1 MSAAQRLEDWLV
13 PRSLKGDWRA
23 PFFIRV
29 WAYGLGFGLVF
40 GLFAATQGLW
50 WLFAAQGYL
59 FTCGVVWLLLLRA
72 TGKFELVTNLS
83 LGSTAP
89 FLAFAGLLQNP
100 ANPITP
106 VFLLMVPL
114 LAGFVLSRRA
124 TWGWLVIS
132 MLLGGFSEWLMSNGY
147 HVEGPLRAHHGV
159 VTALNLAAL
168 MLLVLS
174 FVRWFDGMR
183 RDTLERL
190 EAASRARTIFLAN
203 VSHEIRTP
211 MNGVLGL
218 TELVLAG
225 ALEPAQRE
233 KVELVQRSGQS
244 LVTLIDDLLLIT
256 RAESGRLVITPGP
269 ASVTKVVA
277 DVAELFESVA
287 RQKGL
292 HLEVRVG
299 PEVPTTVEL
308 DGVRWRQVLTN
319 LVSNA
324 VKFTPTGVVRV
335 SLSVERSARLVL
347 AVQDEGEGI
356 APEVLAR
363 LFRPFEQAD
372 ASTTRRFGGSG
383 LGLALSK
390 QLVELM
396 GGRLTVDSVV
406 GKGSVFRV
414 DLPLVEAKLERPA
427 RAAPPLAPGPRKPVL
442 VVDDNPI
449 NLVVARGLVER
460 AGYEVHV
467 AKNGVEAVAAVAMQ
481 DFGVVFMDCQM
492 PEMDGLE
499 ATRRIRASS
508 EHPLTI
514 IVALT
519 ASGLPEEL
527 DACRQAG
534 MNDCLVKPVSF
545 AMVERALAL
554 AR

>member
-1 MSAAQRLEDWLV
+1 MSLAQRLEDWLI
-13 PRSLKGDWRA
+13 PRSLEGDWRA

-29 WAYGLGFGLVF
+29 WGYGLVF
-40 GLFAATQGLW
+40 GVSFGVVAATQGLW
-50 WLFAAQGYL
+50 WLFAAQVYL
-59 FTCGVVWLLLLRA
+59 LCCGLLWLLLLRA
-72 TGKFELVTNLS
+72 TGRFELITNLS

-114 LAGFVLSRRA
+114 LAGFMLSRRA
-124 TWGWLVIS
+124 TWAWLLVS
-132 MLLGGFSEWLMSNGY
+132 MLLGGLAEWLMSNGY
-147 HVEGPLRAHHGV
+147 HVDAPIRAHHGV

-183 RDTLERL
+183 RETLDRL

-225 ALEPAQRE
+225 TLEPAQRE
-233 KVELVQRSGQS
+233 KIELVQRSGQS
-244 LVTLIDDLLLIT
+244 LITLIDDLLLIT

-269 ASVTKVVA
+269 ASVAKVTA
-277 DVAELFESVA
+277 DVVELFESVA

-292 HLEVRVG
+292 TLEVRVG
-299 PEVPTTVEL
+299 ANVPATVEL

-319 LVSNA
+319 LISNA
-324 VKFTPTGVVRV
+324 VKFTPGGVVRIG
-335 SLSVERSARLVL
+335 LSVERGSRLVL
-347 AVQDEGEGI
+347 TVEDEGPGI
-356 APEVLAR
+356 PPEVLSR

-396 GGRLTVDSVV
+396 GGHLTVESVV
-406 GKGSVFRV
+406 GTGSVFRV
-414 DLPLVEAKLERPA
+414 ELPLVEAKVESSAMALTALER
-427 RAAPPLAPGPRKPVL
+427 GPRKPVL

-449 NLVVARGLVER
+449 NLLVARGLVDR
-460 AGYEVHV
+460 AGYEVQV
-467 AKNGVEAVAAVAMQ
+467 AKNGVEAVAAVARQ
-481 DFGVVFMDCQM
+481 EFGLVLMDCQM

-508 EHPLTI
+508 GHPQTI

-527 DACRQAG
+527 DACRRAG